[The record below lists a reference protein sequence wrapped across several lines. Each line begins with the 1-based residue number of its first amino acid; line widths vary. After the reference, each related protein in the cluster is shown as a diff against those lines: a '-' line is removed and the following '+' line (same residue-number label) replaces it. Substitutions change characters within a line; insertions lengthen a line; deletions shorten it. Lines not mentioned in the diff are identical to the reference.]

1 MLKRQLKYQDYFLVE
16 KQVEALN
23 MKQKYSNLCYEE
35 WAIAMI
41 KVCVYA
47 CKVIFVVLEGSWSPV
62 EGEDYHSH
70 RGGDPETR
78 RLPRSHDA
86 AARLYAYREGG

>member
-41 KVCVYA
+41 KVCV
-47 CKVIFVVLEGSWSPV
+47 
-62 EGEDYHSH
+62 
-70 RGGDPETR
+70 
-78 RLPRSHDA
+78 
-86 AARLYAYREGG
+86 